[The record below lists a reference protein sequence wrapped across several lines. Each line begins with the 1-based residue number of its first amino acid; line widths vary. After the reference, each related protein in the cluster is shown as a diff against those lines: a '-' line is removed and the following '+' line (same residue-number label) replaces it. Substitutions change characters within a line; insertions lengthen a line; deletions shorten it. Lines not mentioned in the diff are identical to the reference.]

1 MKNSCDKSRDL
12 KTRLGS
18 TPEASSQV
26 PLSETEPLLSP
37 SNNNNNGNKLNKRA
51 ISDQSH
57 NESISGGE
65 IYPRGPFLRWAP
77 SPPQPSLQATTM
89 DTNSETSGD
98 SSSRQKPQEQQ
109 LNPPASTLPSLLHY
123 QQLLPHDRSNS
134 QHTIP
139 SLHTGKPYSSC
150 DDLSSSLSYD
160 VTANS
165 NSLAY
170 NSSNRSANS
179 NRSYSQPRYSPSQ
192 LQHRNSS
199 LQPQQHQNARA
210 YYVYQQRLLE
220 RQHYY
225 NNRATLML
233 LANSGG
239 NAAAAQQLQAIVED
253 ESLLEVPEDIYAVRR
268 AALTVYRPLTRVW
281 VRLYHTLV
289 PPEKNFFS
297 FYSNLT

>member
-1 MKNSCDKSRDL
+1 MKNISYEKSRDL
-12 KTRLGS
+12 KSRVGS
-18 TPEASSQV
+18 TPEDSSPV
-26 PLSETEPLLSP
+26 PSSETEPLLSL
-37 SNNNNNGNKLNKRA
+37 SNNNNINNRRA
-51 ISDQSH
+51 ISDQTQ

-65 IYPRGPFLRWAP
+65 VPPLGPFLRWAP
-77 SPPQPSLQATTM
+77 SPPGPSLSMATTM
-89 DTNSETSGD
+89 DATSVTSGD
-98 SSSRQKPQEQQ
+98 SSSRHQPQEQQ
-109 LNPPASTLPSLLHY
+109 VNLPASQLPALLHY

-150 DDLSSSLSYD
+150 DELSSSLSYD
-160 VTANS
+160 VTAS
-165 NSLAY
+165 ANSLAY

-179 NRSYSQPRYSPSQ
+179 NRSYSQQRYSPSQ
-192 LQHRNSS
+192 LQQRNSS
-199 LQPQQHQNARA
+199 SQQQNARA

-233 LANSGG
+233 LASSGG
-239 NAAAAQQLQAIVED
+239 NAAAAQQLQAIMED

-281 VRLYHTLV
+281 VCLCVTLV
-289 PPEKNFFS
+289 LSLIFFRS
-297 FYSNLT
+297 ILLF